1 MINNSKST
9 DDRPMPLEGIRMV
22 EFGIFIAGPGAGAIL
37 GDLGA
42 DVLKIESWAG
52 DPGRY
57 LSKIGKI
64 PPLAF
69 KNGESIIFQ
78 TSNRNKKGI
87 CIDIAKEKG
96 REILYRL
103 LRDADVFITNLRKS
117 TITKLGVDYEKISKV
132 NPKIIYAGISG
143 YGPEGPMSNL
153 GAFDPLGL
161 AYSGMMFMS
170 GSPEPL
176 HIPPQVALLD
186 QATAISASHAIL
198 TALLVRERQGI
209 GQEIH
214 ISLYSTGMWLMHFNL
229 MAAHIL
235 SMSPSHWDRYEHT
248 PLGNYSCCKDG
259 KWIMG
264 IHHPEEKYWIA
275 LCEATGQNALI
286 DDPRFADDEQRLE
299 NCAELVTVFDK
310 VFATK
315 TRDEWM
321 EILLAKGLMFV
332 KVQDITEI
340 QDDPQALINRYIVDF
355 EDPRFG
361 KVKVPGYP
369 IHFSANR
376 AGIRSLAP
384 AIGEHTDFIMQQAG
398 YTEQEIKKLKE
409 ERVVK

>member
-1 MINNSKST
+1 MTSHSKRTNNK
-9 DDRPMPLEGIRMV
+9 PMPLEGIRVV
-22 EFGIFIAGPGAGAIL
+22 EFGIFISGPGAGAIL

-42 DVLKIESWAG
+42 DVVKIESFTG

-57 LSKIGKI
+57 LSRIGKT

-87 CIDIAKEKG
+87 CIDIGKEKG

-117 TITKLGVDYEKISKV
+117 TITKLGVDYANISEV
-132 NPKIIYAGISG
+132 NPRIIYAGISG
-143 YGPEGPMSNL
+143 YGPEGPMSDL

-161 AYSGMMFMS
+161 ACSGMMFMS
-170 GSPEPL
+170 GSSEPL

-186 QATAISASHAIL
+186 QATAISTSHAIL

-214 ISLYSTGMWLMHFNL
+214 VSLYSTGLWLMHLNL

-235 SMSPSHWDRYEHT
+235 SMSPIPWDRSEHT
-248 PLGNYSCCKDG
+248 PLGNYSRCKDG
-259 KWIMG
+259 KWIIG
-264 IHHPEEKYWIA
+264 IHHPEEKYWLA
-275 LCEATGQNALI
+275 FCEATGQTALV
-286 DDPRFADDEQRLE
+286 DDPRFADDERRLE
-299 NCAELVTVFDK
+299 NCAELVTIFDK
-310 VFATK
+310 VFTTR
-315 TRDEWM
+315 TRDEWV

-332 KVQDITEI
+332 KVQDVVEI
-340 QDDPQALINRYIVDF
+340 QNDPQALINRYIIDF
-355 EDPRFG
+355 EDPRLG

-376 AGIRSLAP
+376 AGIQSFAP
-384 AIGEHTDFIMQQAG
+384 TIGEHTDLIMGQMG
-398 YTEQEIKKLKE
+398 YTDQEIKKLRGEGVIK
-409 ERVVK
+409 